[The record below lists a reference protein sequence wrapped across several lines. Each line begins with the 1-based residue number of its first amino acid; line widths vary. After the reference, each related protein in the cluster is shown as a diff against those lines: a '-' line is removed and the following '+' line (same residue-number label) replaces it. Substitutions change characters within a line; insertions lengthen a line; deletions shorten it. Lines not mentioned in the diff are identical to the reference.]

1 MPLATP
7 DTSPEGVSDSGS
19 GEQATATTDDSAY
32 PNSFLEEQTLAN
44 DSDISAESFDASYEE
59 TGLPGAV
66 SLNTPDYVAIP
77 TPMFEIGSSV
87 VLGWSYSNDTLRPP
101 AKVSICG
108 RYPPDYAAFKGRTG
122 ICDWVVASNLTGGTR
137 NYTWDTVTQGAPG
150 YSFSADTGYTMYIY
164 DGDFGIS
171 NASPGAGRITP
182 FAFTFSM
189 YNSQYD
195 NTNQGVPVGY
205 NPSAASVNQISLWS
219 LVVVLLLVCMNPAN
233 VSDKGNGGGGGGDNR
248 DLTVNIGGATAT
260 TTPNSGFGIS
270 LNNGGDSAPSKTS
283 SSKSPSSTSSGSSNG
298 QPGRI
303 TMKTPPQSVAS
314 PLFEIAS
321 TVQLQWDYDNNMKK
335 PPSQITIRG
344 QMPSG
349 FFQPG
354 TTKPLYWYIA
364 QNISAAPK
372 AYNWDTITESP
383 PGYTLREGSGYKLY
397 IYDSDIGWDNSTHV
411 YPGKLFQFMLPFS
424 MYNSRYAQSNDG
436 VPKNYNPNAAPRS
449 ASAGTSVWMAMLAA
463 AISASM
469 LIF

>member
-1 MPLATP
+1 MDISRDGTAGSRSGSDEQDLAT
-7 DTSPEGVSDSGS
+7 
-19 GEQATATTDDSAY
+19 ADDSMSS
-32 PNSFLEEQTLAN
+32 NTMSEEQTLDN
-44 DSDISAESFDASYEE
+44 DNDNSAKSFDASYEE
-59 TGLPGAV
+59 TGLAGAV
-66 SLNTPDYVAIP
+66 SLNTPNYMAIP
-77 TPMFEIGSSV
+77 TPMFEIGSNV

-108 RYPPDYAAFKGRTG
+108 RYPSDFAAFQARTG
-122 ICDWVVASNLTGGTR
+122 VCDWVVASNLTGSTQ

-150 YSFSADTGYTMYIY
+150 YSFYADTGYMMYIY
-164 DGDFGIS
+164 DGDFGIG
-171 NASPGAGRITP
+171 NPNPGAGRITP
-182 FAFTFSM
+182 FVFTFSM
-189 YNSQYD
+189 YNSQYG

-205 NPSAASVNQISLWS
+205 NPSIAPANQISLWTF
-219 LVVVLLLVCMNPAN
+219 VGAGQYTAN
-233 VSDKGNGGGGGGDNR
+233 VGDKGNGSGDNR

-260 TTPNSGFGIS
+260 TAASSGFGIS
-270 LNNGGDSAPSKTS
+270 LNNGGDSTPSKTG
-283 SSKSPSSTSSGSSNG
+283 SSKSPSSTGSGSSNG

-364 QNISAAPK
+364 QNVSAAPK

-383 PGYTLREGSGYKLY
+383 PGYTLREGSGYKLF

-449 ASAGTSVWMAMLAA
+449 ASAGTGVWMAILAA
-463 AISASM
+463 TTAGM
-469 LIF
+469 LLF